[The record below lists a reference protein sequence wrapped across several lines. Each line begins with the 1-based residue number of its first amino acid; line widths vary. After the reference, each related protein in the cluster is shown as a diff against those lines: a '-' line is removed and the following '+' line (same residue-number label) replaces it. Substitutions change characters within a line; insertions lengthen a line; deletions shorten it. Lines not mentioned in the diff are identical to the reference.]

1 MSFPRLIFYNAMLG
15 GWAAFAGWLLSE
27 MLFLRRSSEVGWLAI
42 LATASLVGAAVG
54 FGLAFLGTLTTGQL
68 RGQLGKL
75 GFCLAGGLVGG
86 LVGGGL
92 GYLIAE
98 VMPRAFGWMVM
109 GLGIGSVEG
118 LFDRPPKK
126 LRNGLIGGALG
137 GLLGGFLFGPVVQLV
152 GGNMSGRA
160 VGFVLLGLA
169 IGLFIGLAQ
178 IILRE
183 AWLTVEEGFR
193 PGRQLIL
200 DLPVTALGTSEKA
213 QLAFIA
219 FGAKGVEP
227 VHVKIVREPDGR
239 FMVRDN
245 GSRSGTFLNG
255 EQIDEELLTDDDVI
269 QLGVNKVRFHEA
281 VRHVANENEARRKRA
296 KPPGAKPPAVPAA
309 APAASAGGPPP
320 LPVATMAPP
329 IANPPPAPK
338 AVPATPAAS
347 VATPKAPV
355 RQPAPPLQ
363 PAAVHTLPPKPAP
376 VGPRGKPC
384 PKCGKPATPI
394 PGAAAHLCMSCDF
407 RF

>member
-15 GWAAFAGWLLSE
+15 GWAAFAGWVLSE
-27 MLFLRRSSEVGWLAI
+27 MLFLRRSNDFGW
-42 LATASLVGAAVG
+42 
-54 FGLAFLGTLTTGQL
+54 LAFLGTAALVGAAIGLGIALLATITTG
-68 RGQLGKL
+68 RIYGQLTRL
-75 GFCLAGGLVGG
+75 GFCFAGGMVGG

-92 GYLIAE
+92 GNLFFEYELL
-98 VMPRAFGWMVM
+98 PRAFGWMIM

-118 LFDRPPKK
+118 IFDRSPKK
-126 LRNGLIGGALG
+126 LRNGLIGGAIG
-137 GLLGGFLFGPVVQLV
+137 GLLGGFCFDPIVRVV
-152 GGNMSGRA
+152 GGTMSGRA
-160 VGFVLLGLA
+160 VAFVLLGLS

-200 DLPVTALGTSEKA
+200 DLPVTALGTSEKS

-239 FMVRDN
+239 FVVRDN

-255 EQIDEELLTDDDVI
+255 ERVDEEMLSNDDVI

-281 VRHVANENEARRKRA
+281 VRHVANEKEARRKR
-296 KPPGAKPPAVPAA
+296 AKPPAVPAA
-309 APAASAGGPPP
+309 APAASSSAPPP
-320 LPVATMAPP
+320 LPVASLAPP
-329 IANPPPAPK
+329 LKNPPPLPK
-338 AVPATPAAS
+338 AVPAAPPAS
-347 VATPKAPV
+347 APPVV
-355 RQPAPPLQ
+355 RQPAPPPQ

-376 VGPRGKPC
+376 LGPRGKPC